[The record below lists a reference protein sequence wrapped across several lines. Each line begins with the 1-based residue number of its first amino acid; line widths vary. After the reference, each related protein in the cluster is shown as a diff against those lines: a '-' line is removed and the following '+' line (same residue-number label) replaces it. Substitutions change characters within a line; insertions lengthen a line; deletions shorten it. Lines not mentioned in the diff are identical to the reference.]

1 VRRSIRVFS
10 NKEARIIKV
19 RQLAISMRKLIL
31 LLALGILL
39 FGCTQNSGGN
49 NYGTM
54 PTNSTGT
61 VATTPSGSG
70 GVGTIHTIHIKNF
83 AFDPADITIKKGDT
97 VVWANDDAAPHS
109 IKSDSGTFDQSLIS
123 PGSTAQHTFT
133 NAPGAYP
140 YSCGIHPSM
149 HGTITITS

>member
-1 VRRSIRVFS
+1 
-10 NKEARIIKV
+10 
-19 RQLAISMRKLIL
+19 MRKLIL

-61 VATTPSGSG
+61 GSTTPSGAPSG
-70 GVGTIHTIHIKNF
+70 SPSATGQTATTHTVHIKNF

-109 IKSDSGTFDQSLIS
+109 IKSASGAFDSATIS

-133 NAPGAYP
+133 DAPGVYP

-149 HGTITITS
+149 HGTITITD